1 MSMFT
6 SVEQAPVDA
15 ILGLNEAFRNDDNP
29 NKVNLG
35 VGVYHDEEG
44 RLPLLDCVRQ
54 VERQMV
60 KEANPRNYLP
70 ITGIP
75 EYNESVKR
83 LVFGEDSSL
92 ISDGRVVTVQ
102 GLGGTGAIKI
112 GADFLHRLTPRV
124 KVLIS
129 SPTWPNHRG
138 IFSRAGFQVETYRYY
153 DEINRQVDFAGMCA
167 DLKAAASGT
176 IVVLHA
182 CCHNP
187 TGYDLTHAQW
197 DKIAS
202 IISERHLVP
211 FVDMA
216 YQGFADGTEED
227 AYVPRTFAAKL
238 PNVFIANSFSKSF
251 SLYGERVGA
260 LSIICD
266 DSEQAKKVESQVKIV
281 IRTNFSN
288 PPTHGAMMVS
298 RVLGDH
304 DLYDSWQ
311 IELGQM
317 RDRIKQMRTALLRGL
332 ENAGVE
338 QNMDHIVRQAG
349 MFSFLGLTRE
359 QMRLLRKKFGI
370 YGTDT
375 SRICVASLNT
385 SNIDYVSK
393 SIASILKK

>member
-1 MSMFT
+1 M
-6 SVEQAPVDA
+6 
-15 ILGLNEAFRNDDNP
+15 
-29 NKVNLG
+29 
-35 VGVYHDEEG
+35 
-44 RLPLLDCVRQ
+44 
-54 VERQMV
+54 
-60 KEANPRNYLP
+60 
-70 ITGIP
+70 
-75 EYNESVKR
+75 
-83 LVFGEDSSL
+83 
-92 ISDGRVVTVQ
+92 
-102 GLGGTGAIKI
+102 
-112 GADFLHRLTPRV
+112 
-124 KVLIS
+124 
-129 SPTWPNHRG
+129 
-138 IFSRAGFQVETYRYY
+138 
-153 DEINRQVDFAGMCA
+153 
-167 DLKAAASGT
+167 
-176 IVVLHA
+176 
-182 CCHNP
+182 
-187 TGYDLTHAQW
+187 
-197 DKIAS
+197 
-202 IISERHLVP
+202 
-211 FVDMA
+211 
-216 YQGFADGTEED
+216 
-227 AYVPRTFAAKL
+227 
-238 PNVFIANSFSKSF
+238 
-251 SLYGERVGA
+251 
-260 LSIICD
+260 SIICD

-359 QMRLLRKKFGI
+359 QMQLLRKKFGI